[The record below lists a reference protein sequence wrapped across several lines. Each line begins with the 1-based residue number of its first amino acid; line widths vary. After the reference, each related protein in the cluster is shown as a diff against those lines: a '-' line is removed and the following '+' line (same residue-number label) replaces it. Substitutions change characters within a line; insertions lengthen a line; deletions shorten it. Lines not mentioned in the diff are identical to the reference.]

1 MSHPVQ
7 TKGHPRKYPFVN
19 MRIADHSVL
28 DTIEGRHSCRHCNRS
43 RKFFCYSCYV
53 PVGQLG
59 EVLPRVE
66 LPIQIDIIKHK
77 KEIDGKSTAVHAAV
91 LAPDNVRIYTY
102 PDIPDYREE
111 EGGVVL
117 IFPSAT
123 SLTVPQLFERNV
135 QLKIDDNYGLP
146 KGHHMGTMLRRRMDE
161 VVVGETDAESELK
174 QSSKRRYTYDNLPIR
189 RAIFIDS
196 TWNQSRS
203 IYADER
209 IRRLRTVV
217 LQNRLSQFWRHQ
229 RGSPRW
235 YLATVEAIHQFLLE
249 LHVNAWGLNAD
260 YRGLDNL
267 EITEGFH
274 QLAAPLTMQPPMGE
288 EGINRESPYNGHY
301 DNLLFFFANMY
312 DLIHKYYDHNDLISY
327 RRPI

>member
-1 MSHPVQ
+1 MTHPVAARGQ
-7 TKGHPRKYPFVN
+7 PRKYPFVN

-28 DTIEGRHSCRHCNRS
+28 DTIEGRQSCQHCNRS
-43 RKFFCYSCYV
+43 RKFFCYNCYI
-53 PVGQLG
+53 PVGELG
-59 EVLPRVE
+59 SLLPSVE
-66 LPIQIDIIKHK
+66 LPLQIDIIKHK

-91 LAPDNVRIYTY
+91 LAPHQVRIHTY
-102 PDIPDYREE
+102 PDIPDYRLEE
-111 EGGVVL
+111 AGVVL

-123 SLTVPQLFERNV
+123 SLTVPQLFARDVHLN
-135 QLKIDDNYGLP
+135 IDDNYGLP

-161 VVVGETDAESELK
+161 VVGTAPDSPDSISCK
-174 QSSKRRYTYDNLPIR
+174 RYTCDTLPIK
-189 RAIFIDS
+189 RAVFIDS

-209 IRRLRTVV
+209 VRGLRTVV

-235 YLATVEAIHQFLLE
+235 YLATIEAIHQFLLE
-249 LHVNAWGLNAD
+249 VHVNAWGLNGA

-267 EITEGFH
+267 EITDGFH
-274 QLAAPLTMQPPMGE
+274 QLAKPLTTSEAPAECVTP
-288 EGINRESPYNGHY
+288 ESPYNGQY
-301 DNLLFFFANMY
+301 DNLLYFFANMY
-312 DLIHKYYDHNDLISY
+312 DLIHKYYDHNELISY

>member
-1 MSHPVQ
+1 MTHPVAA
-7 TKGHPRKYPFVN
+7 KGQPRKYPFIN
-19 MRIADHSVL
+19 MRIADNSVL

-43 RKFFCYSCYV
+43 RKFFCYNCYV
-53 PVGQLG
+53 PVGKL
-59 EVLPRVE
+59 VNLLPVVE
-66 LPIQIDIIKHK
+66 LPLQIDIIKHK
-77 KEIDGKSTAVHAAV
+77 KEIDGKSTAAHAAV
-91 LAPDNVRIYTY
+91 LAPHNVRIHTY
-102 PDIPDYREE
+102 PDIPDYRQED
-111 EGGVVL
+111 GVVL

-123 SLTVPQLFERNV
+123 SLTVPQLFERDVRLN
-135 QLKIDDNYGLP
+135 IDDNYGLP

-161 VVVGETDAESELK
+161 VVGETEVIQNS
-174 QSSKRRYTYDNLPIR
+174 RCYTFGNLPVR
-189 RAIFIDS
+189 RAVFIDS

-209 IRRLRTVV
+209 VRALRTVV

-235 YLATVEAIHQFLLE
+235 YLATIEAIHQFVLE
-249 LHVNAWGLNAD
+249 MHVNAWGLNAA

-274 QLAAPLTMQPPMGE
+274 QLAAPLTVVASTDCE
-288 EGINRESPYNGHY
+288 EPESPYNGQY
-301 DNLLFFFANMY
+301 DNLLYFFANMY

>member
-1 MSHPVQ
+1 MTHPLD
-7 TKGHPRKYPFVN
+7 TEKRPRKYPFVN
-19 MRIADHSVL
+19 MRISDHSIL
-28 DTIEGRHSCRHCNRS
+28 DTIEGRHSCRLCHRS
-43 RKFFCYSCYV
+43 RKFFCYNCHI
-53 PVGQLG
+53 PVGEL
-59 EVLPRVE
+59 EELLPRLQ
-66 LPIQIDIIKHK
+66 LPLQVDIIKHK

-91 LAPDNVRIYTY
+91 LAPEHVRIHTF

-111 EGGVVL
+111 AGVVL
-117 IFPSAT
+117 IFPSAKA
-123 SLTVPQLFERNV
+123 LTVPQLFERNV
-135 QLKIDDNYGLP
+135 QLQIGDNYGLP

-161 VVVGETDAESELK
+161 VELPDGQDQDARE
-174 QSSKRRYTYDNLPIR
+174 KRSWTLDNLPIR
-189 RAIFIDS
+189 RAVFIDS
-196 TWNQSRS
+196 TWNQSRG

-209 IRRLRTVV
+209 IRGLRTVV

-235 YLATVEAIHQFLLE
+235 YLATIEAIHQFLLE
-249 LHVNAWGLNAD
+249 VHINAWGLNAG

-274 QLAAPLTMQPPMGE
+274 LLAVPLKVEAGGE
-288 EGINRESPYNGHY
+288 DVERESPYNGQY